1 MRWGKTALGK
11 AQRTTQGT
19 KRSER
24 TRIYLSPVFVA
35 IALFGFESQKP
46 EEEVSVEEPRLVMAT
61 SKGPSELLKRKMQCW
76 YCQSEAVLSEIRTS
90 WSGVALAIGQG
101 GKDRIEEPCRR
112 LRADVD
118 ALVARA
124 PPPAPDSI
132 TRIYL
137 SRGITLIRKA
147 TENCTE
153 NRIFALSHGLSEA
166 RQMFREVDHRLS
178 VLEAGSCYLSR
189 ANRATCGE
197 SR

>member
-1 MRWGKTALGK
+1 MRWGKTALGT
-11 AQRTTQGT
+11 ARGT
-19 KRSER
+19 KRFER
-24 TRIYLSPVFVA
+24 IWVCLSTVFVA

-46 EEEVSVEEPRLVMAT
+46 AEEAPDERPRLVVAT

-76 YCQSEAVLSEIRTS
+76 YCQSEAVLSEIRSS

-101 GKDRIEEPCRR
+101 GKHRVEEPCRR
-112 LRADVD
+112 LRASV
-118 ALVARA
+118 AVLVARP

-137 SRGITLIRKA
+137 LRGITLIRKA

-166 RQMFREVDHRLS
+166 RQMFREVDQRLS
-178 VLEAGSCYLSR
+178 VLEAESCDLLK
-189 ANRATCGE
+189 ANRDTCSE